1 MTGDFNVVDRFFKLP
16 EQSFFLLGP
25 RGTGKSTL
33 VRGGVGKALWID
45 LLSEYSFRKYSARP
59 ESIIEEVE
67 GLPGQQTVV
76 VDEIQRVPAILNE
89 IHHLM
94 EKKRGWRF
102 ILTGS
107 SARKLKREG
116 ANLLGGRALV
126 YALHPFMAGEL
137 GSEFSLEKSL
147 RVGMLPLIHA
157 SADPEKQLGAY
168 AGVYL
173 REEVQREG
181 LVRNLGGF
189 SRFLEVISFSHGSLL
204 NANRVA
210 EDTQVKRSSIEG
222 YLRILEDLLLSFH
235 LSVFN
240 KRAKR
245 DVIAHPKFYYFDTGV
260 FRSLRPQG
268 PLDQVSEL
276 EGQCLEGLVAQHL
289 RAWCAYRDQG
299 DQLFFWRTRWGLEVD
314 FVVYGR
320 QGIVALEVKNA
331 DRVRSGDLNGLI
343 AFREDYPEAQVA
355 LLYRGKN
362 KLLVKGIPCLPC
374 EPFLRNLS
382 PNSPILSE

>member
-1 MTGDFNVVDRFFKLP
+1 MTGELSTINRFFETPK
-16 EQSFFLLGP
+16 ESFFLLGP

-33 VRGGVGKALWID
+33 VRGAVKKALWID
-45 LLSEYSFRKYSARP
+45 LLSEETFRQYNARP
-59 ESIIEEVE
+59 EVIAEEVE
-67 GLPGQQTVV
+67 ALLDRETVV
-76 VDEIQRVPAILNE
+76 VDEIQRIPAILNE
-89 IHHLM
+89 IHRLI

-116 ANLLGGRALV
+116 ANLLGGRAQV
-126 YALHPFMAGEL
+126 YTLHPFMAGEL
-137 GSEFSLEKSL
+137 GNAFSLEKAL
-147 RVGMLPLIHA
+147 RIGMLPLIHA
-157 SADPEKQLGAY
+157 AADPEKQLAAY
-168 AGVYL
+168 AGMYL

-189 SRFLEVISFSHGSLL
+189 ARFLEIISFSQGSLL
-204 NANRVA
+204 NTSRVA
-210 EDTQVKRSSIEG
+210 EDTQVKRSSVDG
-222 YLRILEDLLLSFH
+222 YLRILEDLLLSFQ
-235 LSVFN
+235 LPVFN

-245 DVIAHPKFYYFDTGV
+245 DLIAHPKFYYFDTGV

-268 PLDQVSEL
+268 PLDRVSEL

-299 DQLFFWRTRWGLEVD
+299 DQLFFWRTRWGVEVD

-320 QGIVALEVKNA
+320 QGFCALEVKNS
-331 DRVRSGDLNGLI
+331 DRVRSDDLKGLTS
-343 AFREDYPEAQVA
+343 FREDYPEAKVA

-362 KLLVKGIPCLPC
+362 RLLVKGVPCFPC
-374 EPFLRNLS
+374 EDFLKNLT
-382 PNSPILSE
+382 PHSPILS